1 MQALRFIERLPSFP
15 SSAWA
20 VRPSAASA
28 RAVAVRC
35 GRWLRWS
42 HGSSPVL
49 PAKQVGFLCLGSSIQ
64 TAKSVARSSGRV
76 ARQEAEGF
84 FGLWPAEVAAP
95 GQPGRSAVCS
105 MGLTEETANTKRPVR
120 QSRRAVT
127 LGSICRSARRST
139 AGWPASVGASS
150 APNPSVKGT
159 CLRQAP
165 YVER

>member
-1 MQALRFIERLPSFP
+1 MQALRFIERSPSSP

-28 RAVAVRC
+28 RAMAARC
-35 GRWLRWS
+35 GRWPAWS
-42 HGSSPVL
+42 QVQARLGLQSGWTFSVFVETAGS
-49 PAKQVGFLCLGSSIQ
+49 A
-64 TAKSVARSSGRV
+64 ARSGRRV
-76 ARQEAEGF
+76 ARQEVEKVV
-84 FGLWPAEVAAP
+84 GLCLAEVAVLN
-95 GQPGRSAVCS
+95 QPGRSAAS
-105 MGLTEETANTKRPVR
+105 PTGLTEETANTKQPVR

-127 LGSICRSARRST
+127 LGSVQRSARRSA
-139 AGWPASVGASS
+139 AGWLASVRASS